1 MTGMT
6 GMTRMIRMTWL
17 QGSYPVLIK
26 KIQVLLLKD
35 FSRTNFPFFKDSNH
49 SLEYMSFLVLPQH
62 DCNFNFYPKGLSVFA
77 PFRHL
82 RIWVG

>member
-1 MTGMT
+1 
-6 GMTRMIRMTWL
+6 MTRTTRMTMTWL

-26 KIQVLLLKD
+26 KIIIIIQGPFKD
-35 FSRTNFPFFKDSNH
+35 FSRTNVPFFKDPNH
-49 SLEYMSFLVLPQH
+49 SLEYMSSLVLPQH
-62 DCNFNFYPKGLSVFA
+62 DCNFHFYPEGLSVVA

>member
-1 MTGMT
+1 MT
-6 GMTRMIRMTWL
+6 GMTRITRMTWL
-17 QGSYPVLIK
+17 QGSYPVL
-26 KIQVLLLKD
+26 D

-62 DCNFNFYPKGLSVFA
+62 DCNFNFYPEGLSVFA
-77 PFRHL
+77 PFTHL

>member
-6 GMTRMIRMTWL
+6 GMTRMTRMTWL
-17 QGSYPVLIK
+17 QGLYPVLIK
-26 KIQVLLLKD
+26 KIQGLFKD
-35 FSRTNFPFFKDSNH
+35 LSRTNFPFFKDSNH

-62 DCNFNFYPKGLSVFA
+62 DCKFNFYPEGLSVFA
-77 PFRHL
+77 PFRNL